1 MEAEYIS
8 IMIQSLEKKLRVL
21 EQIRRLNDLQ
31 KRQLKDPNLDPDDFE
46 ENINSK
52 GELIEQL
59 NLLDSG
65 FERVYER
72 VREELNNDRSKYAPQ
87 IARMQELIRKIMAC
101 GNEIGAQEE
110 RNKQQAQAKFDDVRK
125 QVKNVRDSQKAVRQ
139 YYSSMMKNTE
149 NSPQFIDN
157 KK

>member
-21 EQIRRLNDLQ
+21 EQIKRLNDLQ
-31 KRQLKDPNLDPDDFE
+31 RRQLEDPNLDPDDFE
-46 ENINSK
+46 ENVNGK
-52 GELIEQL
+52 GELVEQL

-72 VREELNNDRSKYAPQ
+72 VREELNGDRSRYAPQ
-87 IARMQELIRKIMAC
+87 IAKMQELIRKIMAC
-101 GNEIGAQEE
+101 SNEIQAQEE
-110 RNKQQAQAKFDDVRK
+110 RNKQQAQAKFDDVRR

>member
-31 KRQLKDPNLDPDDFE
+31 KRQLKDPNLDHFE